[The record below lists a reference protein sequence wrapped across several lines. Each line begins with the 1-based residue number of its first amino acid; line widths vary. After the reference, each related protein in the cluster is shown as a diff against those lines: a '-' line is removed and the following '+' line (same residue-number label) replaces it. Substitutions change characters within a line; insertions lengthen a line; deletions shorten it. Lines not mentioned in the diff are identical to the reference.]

1 MLACIFTAEEGSLD
15 SLMTSQCSHDL
26 AHAFISGFTSP
37 FLPPTGLDVV
47 KQQCQITCYPP
58 THEVSSHVLYV
69 LHSSR
74 IRMSFLP
81 IFLGKKILVPL
92 QNPGD
97 LFLWEALFNI
107 PLKATSVLCFVKYTT
122 ATFHQV

>member
-1 MLACIFTAEEGSLD
+1 MLACIFTAKEESPD

-37 FLPPTGLDVV
+37 FLRPTGLGVV
-47 KQQCQITCYPP
+47 EQQCQITFCPP

-81 IFLGKKILVPL
+81 IFLEK
-92 QNPGD
+92 NPS
-97 LFLWEALFNI
+97 
-107 PLKATSVLCFVKYTT
+107 PSSKPR
-122 ATFHQV
+122 

>member
-1 MLACIFTAEEGSLD
+1 MLACIFTAKEESPD

-37 FLPPTGLDVV
+37 FLRPTGLGVV
-47 KQQCQITCYPP
+47 EQQCQITFYPP

-74 IRMSFLP
+74 IRMSFL
-81 IFLGKKILVPL
+81 LYSWKKILVPL

-97 LFLWEALFNI
+97 LFLWESLFNI

-122 ATFHQV
+122 TTFHQV